1 MGHGAS
7 SKNKYSAAEASS
19 DAVPKDSPATE
30 LPIEPTKSTS
40 SSTGKK
46 PRTHYKGHKL
56 RVQIP
61 VSKPDLTPQS
71 IASVGRHIRFTD
83 SFISEYV
90 LGEEVMP
97 STNAGTY
104 VHYATRIS
112 DSKDVVI
119 KVRTKAQSFHAGVD
133 SLNAWKL
140 STECL
145 MNLPTHEHITELYE
159 VLEDSKA
166 YYVVMEKVDGLDLFE
181 ALSSPERPDR
191 GEIQQILAQLLE
203 AVAALHAKGYIH
215 RDLKLENVMVESPKS
230 SKVGFDFGDASIKS
244 PTAVSMRALLTGD
257 LQANSEEDCVAPYP
271 SLADPSPE
279 GVDGKAEDVCT
290 PEKSTTADLDAN
302 VGAFPVYVPPMLM
315 TPDSPVVK
323 IIDFDTVE
331 DYSPK
336 RVAKVVMGTD
346 MYIAHEAYSGH
357 YSPASDIFAIGVIA
371 YKLLTGKF
379 PFTDEVFADGDNIV
393 GSPCMKQTQEA
404 LLHFEIDWVRPPFD
418 TDTEA
423 LDLCRWML
431 ASVDVDRPTAVQAQA
446 HPWFSAAPAATEPRV
461 KSK

>member
-7 SKNKYSAAEASS
+7 SKQKYSAAAASS
-19 DAVPKDSPATE
+19 DALPKDSPATE
-30 LPIEPTKSTS
+30 LPMGHTKSTS
-40 SSTGKK
+40 SSHGKK
-46 PRTHYKGHKL
+46 QRTHFKGHKL

-61 VSKPDLTPQS
+61 VSKPDLAPQS
-71 IASVGRHIRFTD
+71 VVSEGRHIRFTD

-90 LGEEVMP
+90 MGEEVMP

-104 VHYATRIS
+104 VHYATRIF

-230 SKVGFDFGDASIKS
+230 SKVAFDFGDASTKS
-244 PTAVSMRALLTGD
+244 STSVSMRALLSGD
-257 LQANSEEDCVAPYP
+257 LQAGGEEGCAATD
-271 SLADPSPE
+271 LADPSSD
-279 GVDGKAEDVCT
+279 GGDGKAEDFCT
-290 PEKSTTADLDAN
+290 PEKSTTTTDSHGN
-302 VGAFPVYVPPMLM
+302 
-315 TPDSPVVK
+315 PDSPVVK
-323 IIDFDTVE
+323 LIDFDTVE

-346 MYIAHEAYSGH
+346 MYIAQEAYSGH

-404 LLHFEIDWVRPPFD
+404 LLHFEIDWARPPFD
-418 TDTEA
+418 TDADA

-446 HPWFSAAPAATEPRV
+446 HPWFSAAPAAEEPRV